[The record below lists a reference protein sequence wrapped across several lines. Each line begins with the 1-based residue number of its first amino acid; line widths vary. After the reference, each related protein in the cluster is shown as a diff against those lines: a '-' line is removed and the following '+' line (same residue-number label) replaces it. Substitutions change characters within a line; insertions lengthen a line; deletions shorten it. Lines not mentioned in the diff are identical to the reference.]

1 MESSK
6 KQHNDPDIMIK
17 WNTFS
22 EEEKIM
28 AIRDSAELDPEM
40 AMNPAFSGI
49 TSYHFAVRNEAK
61 KALEGI
67 RSQINTLLTDV
78 ENKEHYLKGM
88 KASASVCYRIYALIR
103 PDMPQ
108 NEIGY
113 FFKLLLEFQGK
124 GPYFAYM
131 VLYKGILRLDV
142 MEKTLNGV
150 SDFRRLALVDQYLQA
165 SPAIRL
171 KFGFSFIRILRSI
184 KQREAVIQF
193 YAGLFDRQQ
202 DADPFLNNI
211 SSDLRDPDKI
221 QAIELRSHSPEI
233 KIRGLKALAMLSA
246 KVSPDLLV
254 DILTTENNPKV
265 RWTIYEIIENSSMGV
280 YADLFYPIWGIF
292 YKYSKE
298 EAVKAFKALVVSG
311 KLPLYALLEMVRKDY
326 PSLMPMIYNEISN
339 LSRISF
345 FMIQDIALNKEQ
357 YLDTNVDVNLAC
369 VLGMIQKRPER
380 VVRILKKYDNITK
393 DGIREAIT
401 QFIEKTKDL
410 LSKEKAGIETEFE
423 PMVHKISQGSIKDSG
438 IIRSLFK
445 EPIEKK
451 IERLKK
457 NIHGDILHFDGETI
471 KMTNLSSCEFM
482 VPHYFFYSCI
492 FDHCDLSGSVFM
504 NADFKKTVFYNTD
517 IRQAQFD
524 STCFDD
530 SIFINVNAEGAVFKK
545 CRFQNA
551 SVFNCSFNHAQL
563 SEALF
568 LNSVISKTSFNQTDL
583 SGSCFAFSK
592 ISALSFVGSNIN
604 QADFSEVSARFCR
617 FPSSSKAII
626 RTENI
631 DYNAR
636 QFQLSWEDMPEINEE
651 ILTQINMLIFSEF
664 IHYGELKFLKQNQFS
679 LLTAFDI
686 FQSKQAD
693 LFQIIPFL
701 LHENIEFPGI
711 DPIDIKTPTG
721 IYDYLPSPETQE
733 VLRRYIKK
741 EQILARWSLNPLI
754 EGVFTIGSTGSIAQ
768 TSDSDID
775 YWVCINEQQFNPGA
789 VKLLQKKLGMIEH
802 LAWKGFGTKVT
813 FFLVDILKTRN
824 NEFGDSTLESSGS
837 AQSRLLKEE
846 FYRTMI
852 HVAGKIP
859 LWSVLPTSISLHYY
873 NSILANV
880 SEVPSLMRRY
890 IDLGD
895 IHAIPTSEY
904 YGASIWQMFK
914 WLKSPF
920 KSVIKMAL
928 LEKYSYEY
936 GKESLLCNKYK
947 DEWMNSGTRLQLAQN
962 DSYYILLNNLIRYFK
977 SSGDEDTVLLLLTC
991 FFLKLGISKDSEID
1005 KTVFGLRKIFFEQC
1019 MLKWGWDKTRIF
1031 DIGGFKTWQY
1041 PDIAKLSS
1049 FIEKFMIRKYKQINI
1064 SFEQNFKERFMI
1076 SLEDRTVLGRKIF
1089 IEFSKQPG
1097 KVGKVLL
1104 ISRSER
1110 HFQGLQLK
1118 YVNDTG
1124 KIGTWELINKNTR
1137 SHQTWEESLVKAHTI
1152 EEIGAWLMN
1161 NGLYNKDTVVHLV
1174 PNPTYVT
1181 FDDIRKLF
1189 KTMYEF
1195 FSPSLGKEVGFD
1207 QLLLKSRVFSLFIS
1221 VNFYAPRQQYNVTEY
1236 TVVYMNSWGEMFC
1249 RSFYSEKGF
1258 ASFEETKVD
1267 ILQRVGIKKF
1277 PLNTGYYFSKG
1288 VGR

>member
-1 MESSK
+1 MESVK
-6 KQHNDPDIMIK
+6 KQRNDSDIMIK
-17 WNTFS
+17 WNHFS
-22 EEEKIM
+22 EEEKIT
-28 AIRDSAELDPEM
+28 AIRDSAELDPEI
-40 AMNPAFSGI
+40 AINTAFSGI

-61 KALEGI
+61 KALERI
-67 RSQINTLLTDV
+67 RSQINTLLTYA
-78 ENKEHYLKGM
+78 ENKEHYLMGI
-88 KASASVCYRIYALIR
+88 KASASICYRIYALIK

-131 VLYKGILRLDV
+131 VLYQGTLRLDA
-142 MEKTLNGV
+142 MEHIMNGV

-165 SPAIRL
+165 GPGIRL
-171 KFGFSFIRILRSI
+171 KFGGSFIRILASI

-202 DADPFLNNI
+202 DTDPFLNNI
-211 SSDLRDPDKI
+211 PMDLRDPGKI
-221 QAIELRSHSPEI
+221 QAIELQSHSSEV

-246 KVSPDLLV
+246 KVPPDLLV
-254 DILTTENNPKV
+254 NILNKEKVPKV
-265 RWTIYEIIENSSMGV
+265 RFTIYEIIENSSVGV
-280 YADLFYPIWGIF
+280 YADLFDTVWEIF
-292 YKYSKE
+292 YKCDKE
-298 EAVKAFKALVVSG
+298 EALKTFKALVVSG
-311 KLPLYALLEMVRKDY
+311 KHPLYTLLKMVRKVY
-326 PSLMPMIYNEISN
+326 PSLMPTIYNEISK

-357 YLDTNVDVNLAC
+357 YMDTNVDVNLAC

-380 VVRILKKYDNITK
+380 VVRILKKYDNIAK
-393 DGIREAIT
+393 DEIRETIT
-401 QFIEKTKDL
+401 RFIEKTKDL
-410 LSKEKAGIETEFE
+410 LSKEKDSIETAFE
-423 PMVHKISQGSIKDSG
+423 PMVQKIGQESIKDTG
-438 IIRSLFK
+438 IIRSLLK

-457 NIHGDILHFDGETI
+457 NIPGDILHFDGEAI
-471 KMTNLSSCEFM
+471 KNADLSSCEFM
-482 VPHYFFYSCI
+482 VSHYFFYSCV
-492 FDHCDLSGSVFM
+492 FNRCDLSRSVFM
-504 NADFKKTVFYNTD
+504 NADFKKTIFYNTD
-517 IRQAQFD
+517 MRQTQFD

-530 SIFINVNAEGAVFKK
+530 AVFINVNAEGAVFKK
-545 CRFQNA
+545 CSFQNA
-551 SVFNCSFNHAQL
+551 SVFNCNFNHAQL
-563 SEALF
+563 PEALF
-568 LNSVISKTSFNQTDL
+568 VNSLISKTSFNQTDL

-592 ISALSFVGSNIN
+592 ISALSFVGSDIN

-636 QFQLSWEDMPEINEE
+636 QFQLSWEDMPQINEE

-686 FQSKQAD
+686 FQDKQAD
-693 LFQIIPFL
+693 LFQMIPFL
-701 LHENIEFPGI
+701 LHENIKFPGI
-711 DPIDIKTPTG
+711 DSIDVKTPSG
-721 IYDYLPSPETQE
+721 IYDYLPSPETQV
-733 VLRRYIKK
+733 VLKRYIKK
-741 EQILARWSLNPLI
+741 EQILVRWSPNPLI

-789 VKLLQKKLGMIEH
+789 VKLLQKKLEMMEH

-813 FFLVDILKTRN
+813 FFLVDILKAKN

-859 LWSVLPTSISLHYY
+859 LWSVLPTSISLQYY
-873 NSILANV
+873 NTILANM
-880 SEVPSLMRRY
+880 SEVSGLMRY

-962 DSYYILLNNLIRYFK
+962 DSYYILLNNLIRYFE
-977 SSGDEDTVLLLLTC
+977 SSGDEETVSLLLTC

-1005 KTVFGLRKIFFEQC
+1005 KTVFGLRKILFEQC

-1031 DIGGFKTWQY
+1031 EIGGFKTWEY

-1049 FIEKFMIRKYKQINI
+1049 FIEKFMIRKYKQINF
-1064 SFEQNFKERFMI
+1064 SFEQNFKERFTI
-1076 SLEDRTVLGRKIF
+1076 SPEDRTVLGRKIF

-1097 KVGKVLL
+1097 KVAKVLL
-1104 ISRSER
+1104 ISRSDR

-1118 YVNDTG
+1118 YVNETD
-1124 KIGTWELINKNTR
+1124 KIDTWELINRNTR
-1137 SHQTWEESLVKAHTI
+1137 SRQIREESLVKAHTI

-1161 NGLYNKDTVVHLV
+1161 NGLYNKDAVVHLV

-1189 KTMYEF
+1189 KTMHEF
-1195 FSPSLGKEVGFD
+1195 FSPALGKEVGFD
-1207 QLLLKSRVFSLFIS
+1207 QLLLKSRVVSLFIS
-1221 VNFYAPRQQYNVTEY
+1221 INFYAPRQQHNVTEY
-1236 TVVYMNSWGEMFC
+1236 TAVYMNSWGEMFC

-1258 ASFEETKVD
+1258 ASLEETRED
-1267 ILQRVGIKKF
+1267 ILKRVGIKKF
-1277 PLNTGYYFSKG
+1277 PLNTAYYFSKG
-1288 VGR
+1288 LAR